1 MPILDRTQL
10 TPSDKLDLLLKTI
23 TCQVHGAISSLS
35 DEFNISRKAIY
46 SAKNAA
52 KAALNCLVTANE
64 KPDIITSVNVDVPH
78 LRRSIVALSI
88 TAPNSIRAI
97 EEQIPLFYPGCKV
110 SYGYIQ
116 GVIVE
121 AQEQAKLFN
130 DKVDLSAIKSTAI
143 DEMFSQGD
151 PVLAGIDLDSGY
163 IFSLSHEQRRDGETW
178 ARVLGEAKSQ
188 GLSPEHV
195 VKDGAKGI
203 AKGVSM
209 TFEHTEQRDD
219 AFHALYIVGKALQ
232 KIERRA
238 YYYIDKERGLE
249 KSLNKT
255 ITDKEKKQQ
264 IMDDLLDVQSKCK
277 RAIEQYESGNKSRN
291 YLHQALSSIS
301 MKTGKLMTQ
310 EQAETLLIKAVDG
323 LEITEHKDGRNA
335 ARYIK
340 NRLKGLTLATQS
352 LHDKLLTLSERYP
365 QEYVEVACRFSERK
379 RQLKKAKPWK
389 LANYQKELI
398 GSYQW
403 LKLNLGDD
411 ACDELMLEV
420 DALHATRHR
429 ASSAIEGFNATLR
442 SYLYVRKGV
451 NQGFLELFKAWYNL
465 RSRRWG
471 KHKGTSAYQ
480 NVTGKKVGDW
490 LTMLN
495 FPPSALHH

>member
-10 TPSDKLDLLLKTI
+10 NSSDKLDLLSKTI
-23 TCQVHGAISSLS
+23 ACQVHSSISSLS
-35 DEFNISRKAIY
+35 DEFNVSRKAIY
-46 SAKNAA
+46 SAKDAA
-52 KAALNCLVTANE
+52 KAALKSLVTVNE
-64 KPDIITSVNVDVPH
+64 EPDVITSVSVDVPH

-97 EEQIPLFYPGCKV
+97 EEQIPLLYPGCKV

-116 GVIVE
+116 GVIIE

-130 DKVDLSAIKSTAI
+130 DKVALSAIKSVAI

-163 IFSLSHEQRRDGETW
+163 LFSLSHEERRDGETW

-188 GLSPEHV
+188 GLLPEHV

-209 TFEHTEQRDD
+209 TFEHAEQRDD

-238 YYYIDKERGLE
+238 YYYIDKETYLE
-249 KSLNKT
+249 KILNKT
-255 ITDKEKKQQ
+255 ALDKVKKQQ
-264 IMDDLLDVQSKCK
+264 AMDDFLGVQVKCK
-277 RAIEQYESGNKSRN
+277 QAIEQYESGAKSRN
-291 YLHQALSSIS
+291 YLHQALASIS
-301 MKTGKLMTQ
+301 MKTGELMTQ
-310 EQAETLLIKAVDG
+310 KQAKILLTKAVDG
-323 LEITEHKDGRNA
+323 LIITEHKDGLNA

-340 NRLKGLTLATQS
+340 NRLQGLTLATQA
-352 LHDKLLTLSERYP
+352 LHDKLLMLRECYS
-365 QEYVEVACRFSERK
+365 QEYIEVACRFSERK
-379 RQLKKAKPWK
+379 RQLRKAKTWK
-389 LANYQKELI
+389 KTKYQKELV
-398 GSYQW
+398 GSYHW
-403 LKLNLGDD
+403 LRLNLGDD
-411 ACDELMLEV
+411 ASDELMLEV
-420 DALHATRHR
+420 EALHETRHR

-471 KHKGTSAYQ
+471 KRRGTSAYQ
-480 NVTGKKVGDW
+480 NITGKKVDDW
-490 LTMLN
+490 LTILN
-495 FPPSALHH
+495 FPPSVLHH

>member
-1 MPILDRTQL
+1 MPILDRTPL
-10 TPSDKLDLLLKTI
+10 NSSDKFELLLKTI
-23 TCQVHGAISSLS
+23 ACQVHGAVSSLS
-35 DEFNISRKAIY
+35 DEFNVSRKAVY
-46 SAKNAA
+46 SAKYAA
-52 KAALNCLVTANE
+52 QSALKCLVTTNDE
-64 KPDIITSVNVDVPH
+64 SDVITSVNVDVPH

-97 EEQIPLFYPGCKV
+97 EEQIPLIYPGCKV

-130 DKVDLSAIKSTAI
+130 EKVSLSAIKSVAI

-151 PVLAGIDLDSGY
+151 PVLAGIDLESGY
-163 IFSLSHEQRRDGETW
+163 LFSLSHEQKRDGETW

-188 GLSPEHV
+188 GLSPQHV

-209 TFEHTEQRDD
+209 SFEHAEQRDD
-219 AFHALYIVGKALQ
+219 AFHALYIVGKALR
-232 KIERRA
+232 KVERRA
-238 YYYIDKERGLE
+238 YYYIDKEASLE
-249 KSLNKT
+249 KRLHKDVFDT
-255 ITDKEKKQQ
+255 EKKQQ
-264 IMDDLLDVQSKCK
+264 AMVDFLGVQAKCEQ
-277 RAIEQYESGNKSRN
+277 AIEQYESGTKSRN
-291 YLHQALSSIS
+291 HLHQALTSIS
-301 MKTGKLMTQ
+301 MKTGSLMTKK
-310 EQAETLLIKAVDG
+310 QAEALLTKAVDG
-323 LEITEHKDGRNA
+323 LKNTEHKDGITA

-340 NRLKGLTLATQS
+340 NRLKGLTLATQA
-352 LHDKLLTLSERYP
+352 LHEKLLKLGELYP
-365 QEYVEVACRFSERK
+365 QECVEVACRFSERK
-379 RQLKKAKPWK
+379 RQLRKAKPWK
-389 LANYQKELI
+389 IARYQKELV

-403 LKLNLGDD
+403 LRLRLGKS
-411 ACDELMLEV
+411 ASELMLQVE
-420 DALHATRHR
+420 ALHQTRHR

-471 KHKGTSAYQ
+471 KHKGTSSYQ
-480 NVTGKKVGDW
+480 NITGKKVDDW

-495 FPPSALHH
+495 FPPSDLHH